1 MFCLFHTA
9 IPLWFCDTCQ
19 NFFSLFRG
27 SKEIGHDIFVFHK
40 FFLWI
45 VGVASSK
52 HKSTVIIEQEFV
64 KRNFLIRKVVG
75 IAKDKRDSPAS
86 EGELFEPRTYF
97 PQISDLN
104 GQMLN
109 FHVRRM
115 QYKFAFQPFLCSILW
130 DFCVGL
136 NKRIWERLKT
146 SNALA

>member
-1 MFCLFHTA
+1 MSDFHNNKCNLFS
-9 IPLWFCDTCQ
+9 IL
-19 NFFSLFRG
+19 
-27 SKEIGHDIFVFHK
+27 SKSELCAK
-40 FFLWI
+40 FYDLRTNTSYYE
-45 VGVASSK
+45 ALRQMPS
-52 HKSTVIIEQEFV
+52 
-64 KRNFLIRKVVG
+64 
-75 IAKDKRDSPAS
+75 S

-136 NKRIWERLKT
+136 NKRI
-146 SNALA
+146 